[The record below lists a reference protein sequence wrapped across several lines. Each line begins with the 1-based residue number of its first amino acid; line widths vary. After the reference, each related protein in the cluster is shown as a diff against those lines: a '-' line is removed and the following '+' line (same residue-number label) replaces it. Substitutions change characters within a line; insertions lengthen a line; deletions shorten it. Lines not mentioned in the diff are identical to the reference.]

1 MSHAHWAILEL
12 GWYREPSPLC
22 WDEGFLLGESMNGQ
36 TGKRANGQEARTEIG
51 SEFRRLVLWQKAQNY
66 AALVVPIVIKLP
78 RDRAVDVIANQL
90 LRATTSIPA
99 NIAEG
104 YGRFSQAAYRNHLSI
119 ARGSAF
125 EVESWIDLLQKG
137 SYISAEQAST
147 LFAGCTELQKLI
159 TLRMKSLVGGRT
171 YAGRSQTESADE
183 S

>member
-1 MSHAHWAILEL
+1 
-12 GWYREPSPLC
+12 
-22 WDEGFLLGESMNGQ
+22 MNEQ
-36 TGKRANGQEARTEIG
+36 TGKRANGQGARTEIG
-51 SEFRRLVLWQKAQNY
+51 SEFRRLVLWQKAQTY
-66 AALVVPIVIKLP
+66 AALVAAIVVKLP

-125 EVESWIDLLQKG
+125 EVESWIDLLERG
-137 SYISAEQAST
+137 SYISTGQASA

-159 TLRMKSLVGGRT
+159 TLRMKSLVSGRT
-171 YAGRSQTESADE
+171 YAGRSPAESADDH
-183 S
+183 